1 MATEKAVAQ
10 IIHEC
15 RSVSTYQVIL
25 QTFSSIFTV
34 ELMGSETFLDYTR
47 FHVGAVLPRDIMV
60 PRVQNFIGYMSQ
72 LNFNNEDYFDKMR
85 AGLLS
90 EQFAMTASFSQVD
103 DIIFNDISFKNQ
115 LTYLGLP
122 QMKAYT
128 DISISFRFKTM
139 EMNGNQSS

>member
-1 MATEKAVAQ
+1 
-10 IIHEC
+10 
-15 RSVSTYQVIL
+15 
-25 QTFSSIFTV
+25 
-34 ELMGSETFLDYTR
+34 MGSETFLDYTR
-47 FHVGAVLPRDIMV
+47 FHVGAVLPRDMMV

-103 DIIFNDISFKNQ
+103 DIIFNDVSFKNQ

-139 EMNGNQSS
+139 ELNGKYYILKDFKYSPKL

>member
-1 MATEKAVAQ
+1 
-10 IIHEC
+10 
-15 RSVSTYQVIL
+15 
-25 QTFSSIFTV
+25 
-34 ELMGSETFLDYTR
+34 MGSETFLDYTR
-47 FHVGAVLPRDIMV
+47 FHVGAVLPRDMMV

-103 DIIFNDISFKNQ
+103 DIIFNDVSFKNQ

-139 EMNGNQSS
+139 ELNGKNYILKDIKYSQKKMIFFQV

>member
-1 MATEKAVAQ
+1 
-10 IIHEC
+10 
-15 RSVSTYQVIL
+15 
-25 QTFSSIFTV
+25 
-34 ELMGSETFLDYTR
+34 MGSETFLDYTR

-139 EMNGNQSS
+139 EMNGNQSSFLNKILQIMEILF